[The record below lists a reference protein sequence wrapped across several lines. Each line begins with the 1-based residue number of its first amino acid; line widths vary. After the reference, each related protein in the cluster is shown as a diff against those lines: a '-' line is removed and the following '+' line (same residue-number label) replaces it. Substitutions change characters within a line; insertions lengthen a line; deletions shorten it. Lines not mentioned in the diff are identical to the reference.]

1 MKTRRNPPAV
11 NIPNFI
17 TMIRI
22 LLVPLLLIFLIEG
35 RMGSALLVFVV
46 AGVSDGLDGFIARMY
61 KQKTVLGAYLDPIAD
76 KLLLNTSYVALA
88 IFGLMPGWLSVVVVS
103 RDFIIL
109 AGAGILI
116 LNSKKFEVKPSISSK
131 ITTVLQLATVCF
143 FLGYE
148 YIGNHLIQLILVNLT
163 ALFTLISGFFYII
176 AGFRILGLP
185 NHGDDRL

>member
-1 MKTRRNPPAV
+1 V

-17 TMIRI
+17 TMVRI
-22 LLVPLLLIFLIEG
+22 LLVPVLVIFLMEG
-35 RMGSALLVFVV
+35 RMDAALLVFVV
-46 AGVSDGLDGFIARMY
+46 AGVSDGLDGFIARMF

-76 KLLLNTSYVALA
+76 KLLLNTSFVAMA
-88 IFGLMPGWLSVVVVS
+88 IFGLMPGWLSVLVVS

-116 LNSKKFEVKPSISSK
+116 LNNRKFEVKPSISSK

-143 FLGYE
+143 FLAYE
-148 YIGNHLIQLILVNLT
+148 YLGNHLLEFMLINLT
-163 ALFTLISGFFYII
+163 AFFTLLSGSFYLA

-185 NHGDDRL
+185 GDTEGKA